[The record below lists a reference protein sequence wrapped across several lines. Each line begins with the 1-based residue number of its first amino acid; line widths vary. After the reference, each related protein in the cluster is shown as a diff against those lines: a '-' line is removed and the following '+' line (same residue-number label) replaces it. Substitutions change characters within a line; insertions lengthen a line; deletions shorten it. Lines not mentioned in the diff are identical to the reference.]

1 MFVQRDPSLGDVDM
15 VRCSLCSILLWL
27 FMHFVYACLS
37 RVGKKEFLKSGYIY
51 APQETLTF
59 TTDTKKNLAKI
70 K

>member
-37 RVGKKEFLKSGYIY
+37 RVGEKDF
-51 APQETLTF
+51 
-59 TTDTKKNLAKI
+59 
-70 K
+70 